1 MIINTFGFPKR
12 NLLRRGKREAGST
25 RNARQVVRVWSADVR
40 IPPGLCFIVP
50 AFVFLTCPV
59 SPYGVPYDARDSMQP
74 NRIHNLRS
82 QIAAN
87 RYRKSKDEHTA
98 TEAYNYLT
106 PDANTRYTKVS
117 DYLHAPLPK
126 VSKKSGRALVASGRN
141 LIIGTRQGLLQLF
154 DSDIAA
160 GGRRTVAVRM
170 DS

>member
-1 MIINTFGFPKR
+1 
-12 NLLRRGKREAGST
+12 
-25 RNARQVVRVWSADVR
+25 
-40 IPPGLCFIVP
+40 
-50 AFVFLTCPV
+50 
-59 SPYGVPYDARDSMQP
+59 MQP
-74 NRIHNLRS
+74 NRIRNLRS

-106 PDANTRYTKVS
+106 PDANTRHTKVS
-117 DYLHAPLPK
+117 YYLHAPLPK
-126 VSKKSGRALVASGRN
+126 VSKKSCRALLASGRN

-170 DS
+170 ES